1 MKLETENM
9 AGPLNKGTTVYSN
22 DPQNQNIM
30 LTISG
35 TVKPYITVTPQE
47 TINLNGFVGEKVE
60 TEITI
65 TSLLP
70 QPLTISSIESNIDD
84 KIKYK
89 LLTRRKGKEYVLRVA
104 RRSKDES
111 YFHGQIILTTDSMKK
126 PTITLNLL
134 SRVRKEVAV
143 KPESLVFGTI
153 DTSAEY
159 FAGVKLSK
167 TVTLR
172 DMRGSG
178 LVITEIIPSC
188 DWIAA
193 ANEKTK
199 TGYTI
204 AITLDKTRL
213 PRGDFEESV
222 EVLTNDK
229 KKSIRIPITGK
240 VL

>member
-22 DPQNQNIM
+22 DPKNQQIM

-47 TINLNGFVGEKVE
+47 TINLNGFVGEKLE

-70 QPLTISSIESNIDD
+70 QPLTISSIKSDIGD

-89 LLTRRKGKEYVLRVA
+89 LVTRHKGKEYVLRIK
-104 RRSKDES
+104 RRSKTEP
-111 YFHGQIILTTDSMKK
+111 YFQGQIVLTTDSMKK
-126 PTITLNLL
+126 PTITINLF
-134 SRVRKEVAV
+134 SRLQKEVAV
-143 KPESLVFGTI
+143 KPESLSFGTI
-153 DTSAEY
+153 DTAAGY
-159 FAGVKLSK
+159 FTRIKLSQ
-167 TVTLR
+167 TVTIR
-172 DMRGSG
+172 DMRGRG
-178 LVITEIIPSC
+178 LVITGVVPSC

-193 ANEKTK
+193 VNAQTNK
-199 TGYTI
+199 GYAI
-204 AITLDKTRL
+204 EITLDKERL

-222 EVLTNDK
+222 EVRTNDK
-229 KKSIRIPITGK
+229 KKTIRIPVTGK

>member
-1 MKLETENM
+1 MV
-9 AGPLNKGTTVYSN
+9 GPLNKGTTVYSN
-22 DPQNQNIM
+22 DPKNQQIM
-30 LTISG
+30 LAISG
-35 TVKPYITVTPQE
+35 TVKPYIMVTPQE

-70 QPLTISSIESNIDD
+70 QPLTISSIKSDIDD

-89 LLTRRKGKEYVLRVA
+89 LVTRQKGKEYVLRIK
-104 RRSKDES
+104 RRSKTEP
-111 YFHGQIILTTDSMKK
+111 YFRGQIVMTTDSMKK
-126 PTITLNLL
+126 PKITLGLL
-134 SRVRKEVAV
+134 SRLQQEVAV

-172 DMRGSG
+172 DRRGSG

-213 PRGDFEESV
+213 PRGNFEESV
-222 EVLTNDK
+222 EVRTNDK